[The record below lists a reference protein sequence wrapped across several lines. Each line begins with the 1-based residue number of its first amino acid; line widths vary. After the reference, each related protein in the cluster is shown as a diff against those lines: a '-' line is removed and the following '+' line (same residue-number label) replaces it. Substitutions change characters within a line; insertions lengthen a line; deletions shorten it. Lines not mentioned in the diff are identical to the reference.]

1 MKVSTD
7 NRFCVTLGRK
17 LFHHIF
23 EVLGDEEII
32 AEWQIKGIPKD
43 NESTENMIIIE
54 ETIDKKFPI
63 IIDP

>member
-1 MKVSTD
+1 MTPNFS
-7 NRFCVTLGRK
+7 L
-17 LFHHIF
+17 F